1 MGILASLSEIQRK
14 IKHYCAYQERSHA
27 EVIQKLYGF
36 GLRKIEIDE
45 VIAWLIENDYLNEA
59 RFATRFAGGKFRMK
73 KWGRLKIK
81 QALQQR
87 KISAYNIN
95 TALEEIDETAYLKA
109 LQGLALRK
117 WHSLKSD
124 TVLVKKMKATRYLLQ
139 KGYEKNLIQHECL
152 LHN

>member
-1 MGILASLSEIQRK
+1 MRLPGKVPRRGNTK
-14 IKHYCAYQERSHA
+14 IIWLWFTKAD
-27 EVIQKLYGF
+27 
-36 GLRKIEIDE
+36 IDQ

-73 KWGRLKIK
+73 KWGRVKIK

-95 TALEEIDETAYLKA
+95 TALEEINETAYLKA
-109 LQGLALRK
+109 LQGLASGK

-139 KGYEKNLIQHECL
+139 KGYEKNLIQHEL
-152 LHN
+152 NKLTMQQV